1 MVCLHMSIT
10 NDGEH
15 GYQIT
20 CDNLRREDAT
30 DKEIGMANIM
40 EQIIGEAMKNI
51 ADKVRSFKRS
61 QSGQC
66 ADNQEV
72 K

>member
-10 NDGEH
+10 NDGGD

-30 DKEIGMANIM
+30 DKEIGMANIL
-40 EQIIGEAMKNI
+40 EQGI
-51 ADKVRSFKRS
+51 AAAISSVGTVKSGGIV
-61 QSGQC
+61 QSGLC
-66 ADNQEV
+66 AENQEV

>member
-10 NDGEH
+10 NNGGD

-30 DKEIGMANIM
+30 DKEIGMANIL
-40 EQIIGEAMKNI
+40 EQGI
-51 ADKVRSFKRS
+51 AAAISAVGTVKSGGIV
-61 QSGQC
+61 QSGPC
-66 ADNQEV
+66 AENKEV